1 MKAILLQLNLFSIVN
16 NKYIIPKLIHLEK
29 PMTQTTKRPAVMFAI
44 AFWMAINIFL
54 MITLIAS
61 GDWQDL
67 NNWIEI
73 ALWAISIP
81 AVLSMKKWGVA
92 FAIFTLI
99 YTLSTS
105 MGILIYYQ
113 VWINALRVIINAAII
128 IYLFRR
134 IFQEAYFPT
143 KAKLYN
149 LGLSLKDNT
158 HSNLPITVSSLSSL
172 SSMAPITNSAPADSL
187 TEMKLASNC
196 NRTKVEESSPSKM
209 QSA

>member
-1 MKAILLQLNLFSIVN
+1 MSQSTN
-16 NKYIIPKLIHLEK
+16 
-29 PMTQTTKRPAVMFAI
+29 KRPPVIFAI
-44 AFWMAINIFL
+44 AFWMAINIIL
-54 MITLIAS
+54 MITLIAN

-81 AVLSMKKWGVA
+81 ALLSMKKWGTA

-113 VWINALRVIINAAII
+113 VWINALRVLINIPII

-134 IFQEAYFPT
+134 IF
-143 KAKLYN
+143 
-149 LGLSLKDNT
+149 
-158 HSNLPITVSSLSSL
+158 
-172 SSMAPITNSAPADSL
+172 
-187 TEMKLASNC
+187 
-196 NRTKVEESSPSKM
+196 SK
-209 QSA
+209 